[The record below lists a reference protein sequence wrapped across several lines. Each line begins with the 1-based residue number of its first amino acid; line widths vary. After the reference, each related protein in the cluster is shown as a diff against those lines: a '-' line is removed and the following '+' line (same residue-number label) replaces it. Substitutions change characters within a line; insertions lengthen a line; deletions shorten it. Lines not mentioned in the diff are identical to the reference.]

1 MNNTLPPS
9 LDDLAAFAA
18 VADARSFRQAA
29 AALGVTPSALSHRL
43 RALEARLGLRLLH
56 RTTRSVAPT
65 EAGQQLLATLAPAL
79 AHVRDAVA
87 AVREQAATPAGTLR
101 LTLPHVA
108 ARTALAPVLARLQAA
123 HPRIA
128 VELVCSDTLVD
139 IVQDGFDA
147 GVRFGERL
155 QADMVALP
163 VGAPQAFTVVGAPG
177 YLAAHGTPAAPPDLA
192 QHRCIQLRFGSG
204 ALYRWQFTRAGR
216 TVDVR
221 TDGAVT
227 VNDSAAALAL
237 AEAGLGLAYVY
248 EAQARPALPTGRL
261 RAVLSDWMPPPEPFF
276 LYYPSARMKSA
287 ALSAL
292 VDAVRATAERPAAE

>member
-1 MNNTLPPS
+1 MNETVPPS

-29 AALGVTPSALSHRL
+29 ATLGVTPSALSHRL
-43 RALEARLGLRLLH
+43 RALEARLALRLLH

-79 AHVRDAVA
+79 AHVRDALA

-101 LTLPHVA
+101 LTLPHMA
-108 ARTALAPVLARLQAA
+108 ARSALAPVLARLQAE

-128 VELVCSDTLVD
+128 VELVCSDALVD

-147 GVRFGERL
+147 GVRFGEQL

-163 VGAPQAFTVVGAPG
+163 VDAPLAFTVVGTPA
-177 YLAAHGTPAAPPDLA
+177 YLAARGTPAVPADLA

-216 TVDVR
+216 TVEVR

-248 EAQARPALPTGRL
+248 EVQARAGLQAGRL
-261 RAVLSDWMPPPEPFF
+261 RAVLPDWLPPAEHFY

-287 ALSAL
+287 ALTAL
-292 VDAVRATAERPAAE
+292 VDAVRATAEAG

>member
-155 QADMVALP
+155 QADMVA
-163 VGAPQAFTVVGAPG
+163 VAIGAPQAFAVVGTPA
-177 YLAAHGTPAAPPDLA
+177 YLAAHGAPAAPADLA

-204 ALYRWQFTRAGR
+204 ALYRWQFTRAGAGR
-216 TVDVR
+216 SRVGPGLRVR
-221 TDGAVT
+221 SAGAAGLA
-227 VNDSAAALAL
+227 NRSPACRAQRLDAAARAL
-237 AEAGLGLAYVY
+237 LPVLPQRTHEVGRVIGAGGRGAGDGR
-248 EAQARPALPTGRL
+248 AARR
-261 RAVLSDWMPPPEPFF
+261 
-276 LYYPSARMKSA
+276 RMICY
-287 ALSAL
+287 
-292 VDAVRATAERPAAE
+292 